1 MHKHTFIIL
10 ALAICMLS
18 CSHSGQDDPFIPGSS
33 ESTIAFGGNSGN
45 WQEAGSRAGSRIG
58 SQIGAQIGSRA
69 GEGETGLETL
79 FTSFRVWGYKTKTDT
94 HQDGGNGTAAI
105 QKVMEGY
112 LVDWDPNNKGWEYI
126 GKTNPFLNIT
136 QTIKYWD
143 YSASSYRFMAYASKD
158 AKDVTVT
165 DPSSTD
171 ASQSTTEFREFRIPY
186 AFSDAATST
195 STPYVS
201 ELWVSNNQTTG
212 QYKYGEPV
220 KLTFAPLIAKVRFKF
235 KYAEGQ
241 EGQAPKI
248 TDISFKDSRWQ
259 KDANGEFQWTGDNEA
274 KTPIAG
280 TIVISYPLSET
291 NTEVSKKWENTER
304 GPLELT
310 IPYEEEEKNA
320 IHQTSTYQKWYYMPP
335 MNIANYKQGSYTIT
349 ANVNGNPVSAT
360 VSSEYTQWKAGCQYT
375 YTFKISETNTS
386 ISFAEVQV
394 EQWVE
399 NGVLDNNGNGTKDW

>member
-1 MHKHTFIIL
+1 M
-10 ALAICMLS
+10 ALCLLS

-33 ESTIAFGGNSGN
+33 ESGIAFGGNSGK
-45 WQEAGSRAGSRIG
+45 WQEAGSRAWS
-58 SQIGAQIGSRA
+58 QIGSRA

-79 FTSFRVWGYKTKTDT
+79 FSSFRVWGFKTKTDT
-94 HQDGGNGTAAI
+94 HQDGGNGTAVI

-112 LVDWDPNNKGWEYI
+112 LVDWDKATNGWEYI
-126 GKTNPFLNIT
+126 GKQNTFLNTT

-143 YSASSYRFMAYASKD
+143 YSAISYRFMAYAYNDKTT
-158 AKDVTVT
+158 KVTA
-165 DPSSTD
+165 STD
-171 ASQSTTEFREFRIPY
+171 ANFNNTTFRIPY
-186 AFSDAATST
+186 AFSNDATST
-195 STPYVS
+195 TTPYIS
-201 ELWVSNNQTTG
+201 ELWVSNNQSTG
-212 QYKYGEPV
+212 QNKYGDQV

-241 EGQAPKI
+241 VPQI
-248 TDISFKDSRWQ
+248 TEISFKDSRWQ
-259 KDANGEFQWTGDNEA
+259 KDATGNWQWTANEA
-274 KTPIAG
+274 KTPIEG

-291 NTEVSKKWENTER
+291 NTQVSKDWENTQV

-310 IPYEEEEKNA
+310 IPYEEEKDP

-335 MNIANYKQGSYTIT
+335 MDIAKYTQGTYIIT

-360 VSSEYTQWKAGCQYT
+360 VGKEYTQWKAGCQYT

-394 EQWVE
+394 EQWRE
-399 NGVLDNNGNGTKDW
+399 NGVLDNNGNGTTDW

>member
-1 MHKHTFIIL
+1 MRNHKIPIIFM
-10 ALAICMLS
+10 ALCLLS

-33 ESTIAFGGNSGN
+33 ESGIAFGGNSGK
-45 WQEAGSRAGSRIG
+45 WQEAGSRAW
-58 SQIGAQIGSRA
+58 SQIGARA

-79 FTSFRVWGYKTKTDT
+79 FSSFRVWGFKTKTDT
-94 HQDGGNGTAAI
+94 HQDGGNGTAVI

-112 LVDWDPNNKGWEYI
+112 LVDWDQNKGWEYI
-126 GKTNPFLNIT
+126 GKQNTFLNTT

-158 AKDVTVT
+158 ANDATVTVT
-165 DPSSTD
+165 SSTD
-171 ASQSTTEFREFRIPY
+171 ATQGTTVFKIPY
-186 AFSDAATST
+186 AFSNDATST
-195 STPYVS
+195 TTPYIS
-201 ELWVSNNQTTG
+201 ELWASNNQSTG
-212 QYKYGEPV
+212 QNKYGDQV

-241 EGQAPKI
+241 EPQI

-259 KDANGEFQWTGDNEA
+259 KDAKGNWQWTAGNEA
-274 KTPIAG
+274 KTPIGG

-291 NTEVSKKWENTER
+291 NTQVLKSWENTKA
-304 GPLELT
+304 GLLELT
-310 IPYEEEEKNA
+310 IPYEEEKDA
-320 IHQTSTYQKWYYMPP
+320 IHQTETYQKWYYMPP
-335 MNIANYKQGSYTIT
+335 MDIANCKQGSYTIT

-360 VSSEYTQWKAGCQYT
+360 VGSEYTQWKAGCQYT

-394 EQWVE
+394 EQWRE
-399 NGVLDNNGNGTKDW
+399 NGVLDNNGNGTTDW

>member
-1 MHKHTFIIL
+1 M
-10 ALAICMLS
+10 ALCLLS

-33 ESTIAFGGNSGN
+33 ESGIAFGGNSGN
-45 WQEAGSRAGSRIG
+45 WQEARSRAW

-69 GEGETGLETL
+69 GEGETRLETL
-79 FTSFRVWGYKTKTDT
+79 FPSFRVWGYKTKTDN
-94 HQDGGNGTAAI
+94 HQDGENGTAAI

-112 LVDWDPNNKGWEYI
+112 LVDWDPNNGWEYI
-126 GKTNPFLNIT
+126 GKQNTFLNTT

-143 YSASSYRFMAYASKD
+143 YSASSYRFMAYAYNDKTT
-158 AKDVTVT
+158 KVTA
-165 DPSSTD
+165 STD
-171 ASQSTTEFREFRIPY
+171 ANLSKTTFSIPY
-186 AFSDAATST
+186 VFSNDATST
-195 STPYVS
+195 TTPYIS
-201 ELWVSNNQTTG
+201 ELWVSNNQSTNLH
-212 QYKYGEPV
+212 KYGEQV

-241 EGQAPKI
+241 EPEI
-248 TDISFKDSRWQ
+248 TKISFKDSRWQ
-259 KDANGEFQWTGDNEA
+259 KDANGNLQWTGTETT
-274 KTPIAG
+274 TPIAG

-291 NTEVSKKWENTER
+291 NTTVSKTWETTQV

-310 IPYEEEEKNA
+310 IPYEEENDA
-320 IHQTSTYQKWYYMPP
+320 IHQTSTYQKWFYMPP
-335 MNIANYKQGSYTIT
+335 MDIANYTQGSYTIT
-349 ANVNGNPVSAT
+349 ANVNGNSVSAT
-360 VSSEYTQWKAGCQYT
+360 VASEYTQWKAGCQYT

>member
-1 MHKHTFIIL
+1 M
-10 ALAICMLS
+10 ALCLLS

-33 ESTIAFGGNSGN
+33 ESGIAFGGNSGN
-45 WQEAGSRAGSRIG
+45 WQEARSRAW

-79 FTSFRVWGYKTKTDT
+79 FSSFRVWGFKTKTDALRE
-94 HQDGGNGTAAI
+94 GGNGTAAI

-112 LVDWDPNNKGWEYI
+112 LVDWNATDKAWEYI
-126 GKTNPFLNIT
+126 GKQNSFLNLT

-143 YSASSYRFMAYASKD
+143 YSASSYRFMAYAYNKETKEVD
-158 AKDVTVT
+158 A
-165 DPSSTD
+165 STD
-171 ASQSTTEFREFRIPY
+171 ANFNNTTFRIPY
-186 AFSDAATST
+186 AFSNDATST
-195 STPYVS
+195 TTPYIS
-201 ELWVSNNQTTG
+201 ELWVSNNQSKG
-212 QYKYGEPV
+212 QNKYGDQV

-241 EGQAPKI
+241 EPKI
-248 TDISFKDSRWQ
+248 TKISFKDSRWQ
-259 KDANGEFQWTGDNEA
+259 KDANGNLQWTGTETT
-274 KTPIAG
+274 TPIAG

-291 NTEVSKKWENTER
+291 NTTVSKTWETTQV

-310 IPYEEEEKNA
+310 IPYEEENDA
-320 IHQTSTYQKWYYMPP
+320 IHQTSTYQKWFYMPP
-335 MNIANYKQGSYTIT
+335 MDIANYTQGSYTIT
-349 ANVNGNPVSAT
+349 ANVNGNSVSAT
-360 VSSEYTQWKAGCQYT
+360 VNSEYTQWKAGCQYT

-394 EQWVE
+394 EQWRE